1 MNNSNK
7 RENDNP
13 YLNVWGHR
21 TNIVDMNGRIQ
32 RVIPEL
38 NNYLA
43 VYKARYLYYFDL
55 VNGKYPQF
63 VRRTD
68 ENMEIWRMSFNIYS
82 TGFSDLI
89 THIGEIHAFYQMEII
104 DNELKWIYK
113 DFNFYPNKMRYGIP
127 VHSYDIADIYSRF
140 VKFVCLKDNI
150 MKNFP
155 NIIVNHN
162 YYVHRKFQD
171 NLDAM
176 KNRLNE
182 VSLAEIIDVGNGG
195 RIENEEGNENKNVMT
210 NDDDDRQQTIPSDEN
225 IIGGKNEAYSFHDRA
240 LRYWTKTSTSNERI
254 RRRHRNN
261 NAGSGNYNKRR

>member
-1 MNNSNK
+1 MINSMEIIFKNHKTKISIESDSSYVNDENIVVESKNDSSKSYSFAFINEEDEYLKNVAKIGTSDDHELRREESFLCDEHFVSNNDGNRRRPAVNKHDNSVHHNYQQYNRTMNNSNK

-89 THIGEIHAFYQMEII
+89 THIGKSFFQI
-104 DNELKWIYK
+104 DI
-113 DFNFYPNKMRYGIP
+113 
-127 VHSYDIADIYSRF
+127 
-140 VKFVCLKDNI
+140 
-150 MKNFP
+150 
-155 NIIVNHN
+155 
-162 YYVHRKFQD
+162 Q
-171 NLDAM
+171 
-176 KNRLNE
+176 
-182 VSLAEIIDVGNGG
+182 
-195 RIENEEGNENKNVMT
+195 
-210 NDDDDRQQTIPSDEN
+210 
-225 IIGGKNEAYSFHDRA
+225 IG
-240 LRYWTKTSTSNERI
+240 
-254 RRRHRNN
+254 
-261 NAGSGNYNKRR
+261 